1 MEGSD
6 WEMNQEKCR
15 KAEKEKPR
23 QKFPKQEGRNKS
35 KYMTNHYEC
44 RAQLSMRNYRVSNQL
59 FKNMA

>member
-1 MEGSD
+1 MEGPD

-44 RAQLSMRNYRVSNQL
+44 RAQLSMRNYKVSN
-59 FKNMA
+59 